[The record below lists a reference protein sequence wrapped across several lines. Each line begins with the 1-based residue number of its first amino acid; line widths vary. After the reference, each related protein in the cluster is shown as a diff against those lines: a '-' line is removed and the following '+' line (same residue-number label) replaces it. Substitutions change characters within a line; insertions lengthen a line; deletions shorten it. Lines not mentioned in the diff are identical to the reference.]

1 MARQR
6 LDHLPLTTR
15 RRPCGQ
21 RVAARRS
28 GASVAICACGAVWR
42 RLIWME
48 FCQLRCTAS
57 CCGCRRRADQHR
69 QITGASPLPL
79 PPPPPPRGPARGFAL
94 TYSSSSERTSCHLPP
109 GDLRTGQCTPHHW
122 RTLDSE
128 WQLSSACYCMWPTKH
143 ACLSDIGCHSAPSA
157 PHDGHDRHAD
167 VALSLVVRG
176 VINVQRPRHM

>member
-1 MARQR
+1 MNVCMARQR

-21 RVAARRS
+21 RVAERRS

-57 CCGCRRRADQHR
+57 CCGGRRRADQHR

-94 TYSSSSERTSCHLPP
+94 TYSSSRGRTSCHLPP

-122 RTLDSE
+122 RTLDLGVATQFSM
-128 WQLSSACYCMWPTKH
+128 LLHVAHRACMPERY
-143 ACLSDIGCHSAPSA
+143 
-157 PHDGHDRHAD
+157 R
-167 VALSLVVRG
+167 LSL
-176 VINVQRPRHM
+176 RPERTT